1 MVMSKPAEPKTG
13 TSTNADRKRP
23 RVLICEDSVLL
34 QEAIRAVLEPECDI
48 AGLVED
54 GRTAIK
60 MITAEQPDIV
70 LVDISL
76 PGANGFVI
84 AETATAAKAPARIL
98 FVTAYSDKAYVEKA
112 FDLGAS
118 GYVLKDSI
126 RTELLPAI
134 RTALDGGRF
143 RSARLGT

>member
-1 MVMSKPAEPKTG
+1 MVMSKLTEFDTGESTHAE
-13 TSTNADRKRP
+13 RKRP

-34 QEAIRAVLEPECDI
+34 QEAIRAVLEPECEI

-54 GRTAIK
+54 GRTAIE
-60 MITAEQPDIV
+60 MITSEQPDIV

-76 PGANGFVI
+76 PGASGFVI
-84 AETATAAKAPARIL
+84 AETAIAANAQARIL
-98 FVTAYSDKAYVEKA
+98 FVTAYADRAYVQKA

-143 RSARLGT
+143 RSARLP

>member
-1 MVMSKPAEPKTG
+1 MSEPTELEAG
-13 TSTNADRKRP
+13 QSNNNERKRP

-34 QEAIRAVLEPECDI
+34 QEAIRAVVESECDV

-54 GRTAIK
+54 GRTAIQ

-76 PGANGFVI
+76 PGANGFVV
-84 AETATAAKAPARIL
+84 AETATAAKPPPRIL
-98 FVTAYSDKAYVEKA
+98 FVTAYADRAYVERA
-112 FDLGAS
+112 FELGAS

-143 RSARLGT
+143 RSSRLH